1 MVLNGSIQS
10 CLDEGYPVFE
20 DSRTIKELLAFMH
33 AEELSCVPVCHKGR
47 FSGIVHMAELEKA
60 AEGSAKKLSELS
72 FPVTPSTTADE
83 HELVLFSRMGLF
95 PEIIIPVIE
104 RESGDYI
111 GVVHK
116 ERLFM
121 RAVEVFHLSGDA
133 MTLELEVPAFGL
145 NVSEVIAVLEKND
158 ATVLSLGSYHPS
170 PEGESRV
177 LSMRLQVHD
186 AYHLVKTL
194 EQYGYMIRYA
204 APLSGGDDEDLRQKA
219 LEFIRV
225 MDL

>member
-1 MVLNGSIQS
+1 MQRN
-10 CLDEGYPVFE
+10 CPVFLYA
-20 DSRTIKELLAFMH
+20 IKADFPALFIWPNLKKR
-33 AEELSCVPVCHKGR
+33 LKG
-47 FSGIVHMAELEKA
+47 LQ
-60 AEGSAKKLSELS
+60 KKLSELS

-158 ATVLSLGSYHPS
+158 ATVLSFGSYHPS
-170 PEGESRV
+170 PEGRAGCS
-177 LSMRLQVHD
+177 L
-186 AYHLVKTL
+186 
-194 EQYGYMIRYA
+194 
-204 APLSGGDDEDLRQKA
+204 
-219 LEFIRV
+219 
-225 MDL
+225 